1 MAEKQFNLTTDP
13 WIKVISKESN
23 QEQTVSLITLFENA
37 DKYRAL
43 GGEIRAQDLAI
54 LRFLLAIL
62 TTVYSRFDA
71 DDEPYEWLTIDQQT
85 LRDVGGLNVDDKGK
99 VKKAL
104 LHTWEQLYDSGKFT
118 EIVTT
123 YLKRYADR
131 FDLFGE
137 QPFYQVTENE
147 YNQVVPKKKQISG
160 EKGPGTVAVKQ
171 INRQVSESGNTPALF
186 SPKSDDFKN
195 DIQLDELVRWLVT
208 YQNYTGVTDKTKI
221 DMPDKFSTSSGW
233 LYKLNPVF
241 ADGNDLFQTLML
253 NLILIGDDQ
262 PYALQRPVWEES
274 IPAYVDQRKKQQ
286 MPNNL
291 AELYTTWSRLLHI
304 NWSDDGIPTIFSAGL
319 PMFESE
325 DAFIEPMTLW
335 RYDKKTSRF
344 RPAVKTLRS
353 LGMAMWRNFGEY
365 VKIES
370 TSDQDQQ
377 HEPGLVHWLRTLR
390 DKDLISED
398 TLLTLASVTLISD
411 GNATSQAPVAEVYDD
426 MRINADV
433 LFDEDPDAAQRW
445 PDRIAEMITLTQ
457 KIGSDYWQ
465 FAANVARIRNLD
477 YRPFANK
484 MSATFYDGLNAPF
497 KDWLSNLSNQ
507 EDRDKKS
514 NLWKDELEQYVL
526 NAAKEVVQSSSPR
539 DMAGF
544 IDMAGII
551 DKNHGLVNIF
561 TVSNRLRHR
570 VQVDLDVKKG

>member
-23 QEQTVSLITLFENA
+23 QEQTVSLITLFENT

-62 TTVYSRFDA
+62 TTIYSRFDA

-85 LRDVGGLNVDDKGK
+85 LRDVGELNVDDKGK

-104 LHTWEQLYDSGKFT
+104 LHTWKQLYDSGKFT

-137 QPFYQVTENE
+137 QSFYQVTENE

-253 NLILIGDDQ
+253 NPIGPTLLRIRILIEKHVSVNSHVIIKFSNRCLRRCVTVTDQ
-262 PYALQRPVWEES
+262 
-274 IPAYVDQRKKQQ
+274 
-286 MPNNL
+286 
-291 AELYTTWSRLLHI
+291 
-304 NWSDDGIPTIFSAGL
+304 
-319 PMFESE
+319 
-325 DAFIEPMTLW
+325 
-335 RYDKKTSRF
+335 
-344 RPAVKTLRS
+344 
-353 LGMAMWRNFGEY
+353 
-365 VKIES
+365 
-370 TSDQDQQ
+370 
-377 HEPGLVHWLRTLR
+377 
-390 DKDLISED
+390 
-398 TLLTLASVTLISD
+398 SD
-411 GNATSQAPVAEVYDD
+411 GSQ
-426 MRINADV
+426 
-433 LFDEDPDAAQRW
+433 
-445 PDRIAEMITLTQ
+445 
-457 KIGSDYWQ
+457 S
-465 FAANVARIRNLD
+465 
-477 YRPFANK
+477 
-484 MSATFYDGLNAPF
+484 
-497 KDWLSNLSNQ
+497 
-507 EDRDKKS
+507 
-514 NLWKDELEQYVL
+514 
-526 NAAKEVVQSSSPR
+526 
-539 DMAGF
+539 
-544 IDMAGII
+544 
-551 DKNHGLVNIF
+551 
-561 TVSNRLRHR
+561 
-570 VQVDLDVKKG
+570 